1 MGHESANWG
10 VVRVRL
16 CIIYVHLC
24 NHIPLRSGGGPGAQ
38 LCTPLEVRALGVG
51 MSTLGAQ
58 MLCTPRVGG
67 SKYRLAWSMAKLWGL
82 NVATHCPAPRKT

>member
-24 NHIPLRSGGGPGAQ
+24 NHIPLRSGGGAWGTALYTVRGAGSGSRDVDAWRANALYAEGRGLQ
-38 LCTPLEVRALGVG
+38 VPIGLEHGNIVGTQCCDTLSRAL
-51 MSTLGAQ
+51 
-58 MLCTPRVGG
+58 
-67 SKYRLAWSMAKLWGL
+67 
-82 NVATHCPAPRKT
+82 